1 MRSKSIPTVLAAGI
15 LSVGFALSA
24 SAGDGKIPEKLSI
37 ASGVSGGNQ
46 YIMAVGISK
55 ILGDK
60 GAKVNV
66 ETGGAVGNVMAV
78 SKGDVEI
85 GMTFDFV
92 PAMGRAGEKPFPAK
106 VTNVRGVAG
115 FPPSF
120 THVLV
125 AQDSGIKTFADLKGK
140 KFATQRVGTGSQ
152 YAFAKL
158 LLAHGLTEKDLQ
170 LFVGG
175 QSYAV
180 NNIKDRNVVGMT
192 ATTAFPGSK
201 ITELMTTRRMRF
213 LEVGDEAYAKIKE
226 INPGLI
232 RFTLPAGTYRDQD
245 ADLPGIGT
253 GTIFVAR
260 DNMPEEEAYW
270 LSKTMAENV
279 AALRKVHGSLKKM
292 TKENVAAFGG
302 LEPHPGSLR
311 YFKEAGL
318 R

>member
-1 MRSKSIPTVLAAGI
+1 MRFKTIPTVLIAAV
-15 LSVGFALSA
+15 LSAGFALSA
-24 SAGDGKIPEKLSI
+24 AAGDGKVPDKLSI
-37 ASGVSGGNQ
+37 ASGVSGGNW
-46 YIMAVGISK
+46 YIMAAGFSK

-66 ETGGAVGNVMAV
+66 EIGGAVANVMSV
-78 SKGDVEI
+78 SRGDVEM

-92 PAMGRAGEKPFPAK
+92 PAMGRSGEKPFTGK

-213 LEVGDEAYAKIKE
+213 LEVSDEAYAKIKE

-245 ADLPGIGT
+245 AALPGIGT
-253 GTIFVAR
+253 GTIFVVNAS
-260 DNMPEEEAYW
+260 MPEDEAYW
-270 LSKTMAENV
+270 ITKTMAENIE
-279 AALRKVHGSLKKM
+279 ALRKIHGSLKKM
-292 TKENVAAFGG
+292 TKEDVATFAG
-302 LEPHPGSLR
+302 LEAHPGSLR
-311 YFKEAGL
+311 YFKEVGL